1 MTAQTL
7 GRATTY
13 TALLLSGG
21 LDSAALAAWTRP
33 TVTLFV
39 DYGQRPAS
47 AERRASAAI
56 ARELHLPHEEL
67 RIDAGAVGG
76 GLLSN
81 DGEPLAGS
89 PSPEWWPFRNQLLV
103 TLAAAWV
110 VRSAC
115 VGATPSGVLSA
126 DSTSTWTV
134 ITGSVRE
141 DGVRHR
147 DGTQEFYKAMD
158 GLLSIQEGSI
168 RAQAP
173 ALKLTTV
180 ELIGASSV
188 TDEVLGWTHSCQTS
202 NHPCLECPGCWK
214 RESVLRDLGRLQ

>member
-1 MTAQTL
+1 MTDQTQA
-7 GRATTY
+7 GAKH

-21 LDSAALAAWTRP
+21 LDSAALAAWIRP
-33 TVTLFV
+33 TVTLFI

-56 ARELHLPHEEL
+56 ARELNLPHEEL
-67 RIDAGAVGG
+67 RMDAGAVGG
-76 GLLSN
+76 GLLST
-81 DGEPLAGS
+81 DGEPLCGS

-110 VRSAC
+110 VRYLC
-115 VGATPSGVLSA
+115 VGAAASGVLSP
-126 DSTSTWTV
+126 DSTSRWTV

-147 DGTQEFYKAMD
+147 DGTEEFYTAMD

-173 ALKLTTV
+173 ALQLTTA
-180 ELIGASSV
+180 ELLGASMV
-188 TDEVLGWTHSCQTS
+188 TDEVLGWTHSCHTA

-214 RESVLRDLGRLQ
+214 RESVLGDLGRLQ